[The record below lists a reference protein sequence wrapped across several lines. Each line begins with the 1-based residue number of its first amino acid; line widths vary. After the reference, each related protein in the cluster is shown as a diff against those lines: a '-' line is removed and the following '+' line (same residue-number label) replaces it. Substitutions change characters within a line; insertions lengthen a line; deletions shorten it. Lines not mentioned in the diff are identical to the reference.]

1 MPAEVLAE
9 LQGGEWGRFQ
19 GMPGIANWSACAS
32 SLTHFPFERGMTRS
46 VELSPRDL
54 LILQSSQVN

>member
-19 GMPGIANWSACAS
+19 DMPGIAYWSACAS
-32 SLTHFPFERGMTRS
+32 GLTHFPFERGVSRR
-46 VELSPRDL
+46 VELSSMDL
-54 LILQSSQVN
+54 LISQSSQVN